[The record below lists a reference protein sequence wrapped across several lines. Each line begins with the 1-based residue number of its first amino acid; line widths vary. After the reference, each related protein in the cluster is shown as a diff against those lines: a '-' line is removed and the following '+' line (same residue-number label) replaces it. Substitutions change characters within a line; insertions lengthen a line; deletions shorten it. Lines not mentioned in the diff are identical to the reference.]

1 MGGEA
6 PAAITGRS
14 LTEFLEKDDL
24 TALQDRLEQLSEG
37 DTPPRGVAIEV
48 TDQHGQSQAVVTIS
62 SRIEWE
68 GAERTHTLFLDLAT
82 AKTPTQPVE
91 SSMSPAAD
99 SAPIGVSLLDAEAP
113 EYPFIQ
119 VNEALVELTGYP
131 QETLLGHGI
140 RLLSGEQTDEEQLA
154 ILEDALAAHQ
164 PTTVELRQY
173 RSDET
178 LFWSRVRI
186 TPVRDTTGSV
196 AHFLCFHEDISNTKI
211 VNRERTLFEAHAE
224 ASDRAVVVTDRDGVI
239 EYVNPAFER
248 ITGYTATEAIG
259 QTPNLLYSGEQ
270 DDSFY
275 TELWETI
282 TSGETWTAEITNR
295 TKSGA
300 LFRTSQRIIPITD
313 PDGEVTHFVAVQP
326 DITDQQL
333 TKQATAVLNRIL
345 RHNVRTAINIIDG
358 YAELLQ
364 SGIEGDERQA
374 ALRTIRERTAA
385 LEEITTEAE
394 NLRALLKRRHSA
406 PMSMIDLTEVV
417 DGYRETY
424 SEAQID
430 LTVDI
435 GPERAICNGGVFRM
449 ALDELVENAV
459 THADAQQPHIDITVT
474 NSEPKHNVTIIVA
487 DDGPPIPQQ
496 EWEIIEMGMEA
507 PLEHTSSIGLWLI
520 YWAITA
526 LGGKVTLETDDG
538 NRFTTQV
545 PATVK

>member
-1 MGGEA
+1 MMNAGDLIGPTVIHSGETIVYANQAFCALVGVKA
-6 PAAITGRS
+6 PATVTDRS
-14 LTEFLEKDDL
+14 LTEFLQKGDW

-37 DTPPRGVAIEV
+37 DTPPRGIAIAV
-48 TDQHGQSQAVVTIS
+48 TDQQGQSHPVVAIS
-62 SRIEWE
+62 SRIDWE
-68 GAERTHTLFLDLAT
+68 GTEQTHTSFLDLAT
-82 AKTPTQPVE
+82 AQTPTQPVE
-91 SSMSPAAD
+91 SSVSPAAA

-119 VNEALVELTGYP
+119 VNEALAKLTGYD
-131 QETLLGHGI
+131 QETLLGRSI

-154 ILEDALAAHQ
+154 TLEDALATHQ

-173 RSDET
+173 RADET

-186 TPVRDTTGSV
+186 TPVRDTTGTV
-196 AHFLCFHEDISNTKI
+196 THFLCFHEDISNAKI
-211 VNRERTLFEAHAE
+211 VNREQTLFEAHAE

-313 PDGEVTHFVAVQP
+313 PNGEVTHFVAVQP

-364 SGIEGDERQA
+364 SGIEGDGRQA
-374 ALRTIRERTAA
+374 AIRTIRERTAA
-385 LEEITTEAE
+385 LEEITAEAE

-406 PMSMIDLTEVV
+406 PMSMTDLTEVV
-417 DGYRETY
+417 DDYREVY
-424 SEAQID
+424 PEAQID

-435 GPERAICNGGVFRM
+435 GADRAIRGGGVFRM

-459 THADAQQPHIDITVT
+459 THADTQRPHIDITVT
-474 NSEPKHNVTIIVA
+474 DSEAKHNVTIIVA

-496 EWEIIEMGMEA
+496 E
-507 PLEHTSSIGLWLI
+507 
-520 YWAITA
+520 
-526 LGGKVTLETDDG
+526 
-538 NRFTTQV
+538 
-545 PATVK
+545 